1 MVAAM
6 VVVARI
12 NQRNLSNL
20 KINYKLNKVL
30 GLLVKILMQFKLE
43 ISLVH
48 QIEL

>member
-6 VVVARI
+6 VEVPLI
-12 NQRNLSNL
+12 NQRNRNNL

-30 GLLVKILMQFKLE
+30 QVSVQILMQFKPE

-48 QIEL
+48 QIE

>member
-6 VVVARI
+6 VEVPLI
-12 NQRNLSNL
+12 NQRNRSNL

-30 GLLVKILMQFKLE
+30 QVLVQILMQFKPE

-48 QIEL
+48 QIE